1 MGGIRVFLLFV
12 VLFGSIETA
21 QAQWSTPGSISYNGG
36 NVGVNTSC
44 PAARV
49 HIEGDV
55 LLGSYKA
62 YISRYTTDNQY
73 CGHTQW
79 DHLQLGNNGPNYRG
93 KHSLWRRTRI
103 QQGDQNGPTH
113 SQRDFSFGYYRG
125 LDFGNRSLLKAN

>member
-1 MGGIRVFLLFV
+1 MNLTTKRYQDREYRMGGMGVFLLFV

-21 QAQWSTPGSISYNGG
+21 QAQWSTPDSYGSISYNGG
-36 NVGVNTSC
+36 NVGVNTSS

-73 CGHTQW
+73 RGHTQW
-79 DHLQLGNNGPNYRG
+79 DHLQLDNNGANYRG

-103 QQGDQNGPTH
+103 Q
-113 SQRDFSFGYYRG
+113 
-125 LDFGNRSLLKAN
+125 